1 VTGAVRKSAP
11 VVTVNVTVVFALGP
25 GASGLDEDAST
36 AGPAEAAV
44 AADAANGVSAK
55 PAAAAAARIENALLT
70 ILLPL

>member
-1 VTGAVRKSAP
+1 VK
-11 VVTVNVTVVFALGP
+11 VTVVFAVGP

-36 AGPAEAAV
+36 AGPAV
-44 AADAANGVSAK
+44 AADAANGISAK